1 MTDSGEIV
9 KEGVRGAVRGGL
21 VAASASVIG
30 GAALSSMPVHILW
43 FIPVATTTVL
53 SMPVVVSAGA
63 VGAVAYG
70 GFSALRTYRRQRS
83 NDRIIEEA
91 LQDSKEEALQ
101 DSKKKRKKRSAR

>member
-1 MTDSGEIV
+1 MINSGEIV
-9 KEGVRGAVRGGL
+9 KEGVVGAVRGGL

-30 GAALSSMPVHILW
+30 GAALSSAPVHILW
-43 FIPVATTTVL
+43 FIPVATATVL

-70 GFSALRTYRRQRS
+70 GFSAFRTYQRQRS

-91 LQDSKEEALQ
+91 MQNSPKQ
-101 DSKKKRKKRSAR
+101 GKKRSAR